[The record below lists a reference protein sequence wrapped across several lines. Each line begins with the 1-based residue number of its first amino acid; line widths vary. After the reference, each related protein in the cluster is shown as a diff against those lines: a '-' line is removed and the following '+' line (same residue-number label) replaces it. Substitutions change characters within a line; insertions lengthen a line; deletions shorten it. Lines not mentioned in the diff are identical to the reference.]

1 MAVTLEKIK
10 ELAGAYEQSLPA
22 VNVTVRD
29 KTFWMAVP
37 NLKCLGFALT
47 ANQREPATNAW
58 IYGFR
63 PGDVFFDVGANNG
76 LYGLIAAIVSGCEV
90 HAFEPHFASYHTMTR
105 NIYLNK
111 LQGQMTSYPI
121 AVSDRE
127 GCGKIFLSSVTAGK
141 SLNNY
146 GDARPSDDPIW
157 NATIPQGSV
166 SMSLDRFSALTG
178 VVPNH
183 IKIDVDGLEP
193 QIINGAA
200 KLLADPKLHSV
211 MVETME
217 AIESHRPI
225 HQQMLDAGFA
235 RFIKDEAGTF
245 YFRG

>member
-10 ELAGAYEQSLPA
+10 ELAEAYEQSMPA

-47 ANQREPATNAW
+47 ANQREPGTNAW

-63 PGDVFFDVGANNG
+63 PGEVFFDVGANNG

-90 HAFEPHFASYHTMTR
+90 HAFEPHFASYHTLSR
-105 NIYLNK
+105 NIYLNR
-111 LQGQMTSYPI
+111 LQDRMTSYPI
-121 AVSDRE
+121 AVADRE
-127 GCGKIFLSSVTAGK
+127 GCGKMYLSSVLAGK

-157 NATIPQGSV
+157 NAVIPQGSV
-166 SMSLDRFSALTG
+166 AMSLDRFSELTG
-178 VVPNH
+178 IVPNH

-193 QIINGAA
+193 EILRGSVG
-200 KLLADPKLHSV
+200 LLANPKLSSM

-217 AIESHRPI
+217 NMESHRPM
-225 HQQMLDAGFA
+225 HQQMLDAGFT
-235 RFIKDEAGTF
+235 RFVRDEAGTF